1 MSREQREEDIKTLT
15 ELIEKAAKL
24 KELLETVK

>member
-1 MSREQREEDIKTLT
+1 MSQEQRAEDIKTLT

>member
-1 MSREQREEDIKTLT
+1 MSQEQRTEDIKTLT

>member
-1 MSREQREEDIKTLT
+1 MSREQRAEDIKTLT
-15 ELIEKAAKL
+15 ELIEKAAEL